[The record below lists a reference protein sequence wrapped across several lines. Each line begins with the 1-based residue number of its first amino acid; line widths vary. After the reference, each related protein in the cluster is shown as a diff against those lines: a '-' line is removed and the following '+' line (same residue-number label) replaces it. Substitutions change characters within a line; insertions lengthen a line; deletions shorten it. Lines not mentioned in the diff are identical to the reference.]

1 MDKRLILAVLLMIG
15 VAILPSL
22 LFSPAQPRRVL
33 TDTVATEAD
42 RVAVSPPPPVD
53 TVAET
58 PTRPPAIGAAPG
70 AVELGE
76 DGEFDTVTVVSP
88 LYRYQI
94 STGGGR
100 LTTAWLS
107 GYRTFRAG
115 ESGPLQIIRHDS
127 PLLDNALIIGS
138 DTIHL
143 AGVRFMPSRRHIE
156 VGREPETLTLDGVVD
171 SLRVRLTYRFS
182 PQDYRFEVRGQVQG
196 IPATGAVLTVGLGSG
211 LRSGEADT
219 VQDHQRYA
227 VVTKARSTAS
237 VGFGKVEPGAVDT
250 LPGPFE
256 WVAMKSKYFVAGV
269 FAIHDGAV
277 PFGGVLMA
285 GGVRDGKEASR
296 LHATTTLPLPQR
308 GVFGYDVYPGP
319 QEYRRLKAIGHDF
332 EDVNPYGWIFRPIIR
347 PIAAVVVSILVWLHE
362 RLNVAYG
369 WVLILFGLGVRV
381 LLWPLNQKAMESS
394 ARMQAVAP
402 LMKEL
407 QERYKDDKE
416 RLQREMMKLYKEHK
430 VNPLGGC
437 LPMLLPMPIL
447 FALFFVFLN
456 TIEFRGVPFL
466 WLPDLS
472 LPDPLY
478 IIPVVMGLSMFTLMK
493 IGQMGSPPNPQ
504 MKLMVYFMP
513 VMMTVL
519 FLKFSSG
526 LNLYYAAT
534 NIFSLPQQWLIARR
548 RASLQSATPRDRP
561 SPTSEPKRES

>member
-15 VAILPSL
+15 VAVLPSL
-22 LFSPAQPRRVL
+22 FFRPPPPSRVL
-33 TDTVATEAD
+33 SDTTAAEAD
-42 RVAVSPPPPVD
+42 RVAVSPAPEPEALPQ
-53 TVAET
+53 A
-58 PTRPPAIGAAPG
+58 PTRLPAITGAPG
-70 AVELGE
+70 AAEP
-76 DGEFDTVTVVSP
+76 DGGFDTITVTSP

-100 LTTAWLS
+100 LLGAWLAD
-107 GYRTFRAG
+107 YETLRPG
-115 ESGPLQIIRHDS
+115 ESGPLPLVRQDA
-127 PLLDNALIIGS
+127 PLLEQALIVGG
-138 DTIHL
+138 DTIRL
-143 AGVRFMPSRRHIE
+143 AGVPFTPSRRSLE
-156 VGREPETLTLDGVVD
+156 VTGQPETLTLDGLVD
-171 SLRVRLTYRFS
+171 SLRMRLTYHFTAH
-182 PQDYRFEVRGQVQG
+182 DYRFELRGEVQG
-196 IPATGAVLTVGLGSG
+196 LPATGAVLTVGLGSG

-227 VVTKARSTAS
+227 VVTKARSTTS
-237 VGFGKVEPGAVDT
+237 VGFGKVSPGVVDT
-250 LPGPFE
+250 LAGPFE

-269 FAIHDGAV
+269 FAIHEGAA
-277 PFGGVLMA
+277 PFGGVLVA
-285 GGVRDGKEASR
+285 GGVREGKVASR
-296 LHATTTLPLPQR
+296 LDVVATLPVPQR
-308 GVFGYDVYPGP
+308 GMFGYDVYAGP
-319 QEYRRLKAIGHDF
+319 QEPRRLRAIGHDF
-332 EDVNPYGWIFRPIIR
+332 DDVNPYGWIFRPIIR
-347 PIAAVVVSILVWLHE
+347 PIAAVVVTILVWLHE

-394 ARMQAVAP
+394 ARMQTVAP
-402 LMKEL
+402 LMKEI
-407 QERYKDDKE
+407 QERYKGDQQ
-416 RLQREMMKLYKEHK
+416 RLQQEMMKLYKEHN

-437 LPMLLPMPIL
+437 LPMLLPMPVL

-472 LPDPLY
+472 MPDPLY
-478 IIPVVMGLSMFTLMK
+478 VIPVVMGISMFALMK

-534 NIFSLPQQWLIARR
+534 NLFSLPQQWLIARK
-548 RASLQSATPRDRP
+548 RAAAQGGVPRPAPSA
-561 SPTSEPKRES
+561 SPKAKRKT

>member
-15 VAILPSL
+15 VAVLPSL
-22 LFSPAQPRRVL
+22 FFRPPPPQPVL
-33 TDTVATEAD
+33 SDTIAAEAD
-42 RVAVSPPPPVD
+42 RAAASPEPEAVLPP
-53 TVAET
+53 A
-58 PTRPPAIGAAPG
+58 PTRLPAITGAPG
-70 AVELGE
+70 AVELD
-76 DGEFDTVTVVSP
+76 DGFDTITVASP

-100 LTTAWLS
+100 LIGAWLS
-107 GYRTFRAG
+107 TYQALRPG
-115 ESGPLQIIRHDS
+115 ESGPLQLIREQA
-127 PLLDNALIIGS
+127 PLLDQSLIVGRDSIR
-138 DTIHL
+138 L
-143 AGVRFMPSRRHIE
+143 AGVAFTPSRRHIE
-156 VGREPETLTLDGVVD
+156 VTREAETLILDGAVD
-171 SLRVRLTYRFS
+171 SLRLRLTFRFTA
-182 PQDYRFEVRGQVQG
+182 QDYRFEVRGEVLG
-196 IPATGAVLTVGLGSG
+196 LPATGAVLTVGLGSG

-219 VQDHQRYA
+219 VQDHRSYA
-227 VVTKARSTAS
+227 VVTKARSTS
-237 VGFGKVEPGAVDT
+237 SIGFGKVRPGVVDT
-250 LPGPFE
+250 VAGPFE

-269 FAIHDGAV
+269 FAIHEGAA

-285 GGVRDGKEASR
+285 GGVRDGKVASH
-296 LHATTTLPLPQR
+296 LDAIATLPVPQR
-308 GVFGYDVYPGP
+308 GTFGYDVYAGP
-319 QEYRRLKAIGHDF
+319 QEPRRLRAIGHDF
-332 EDVNPYGWIFRPIIR
+332 DDVNPYGWIFRPIIR
-347 PIAAVVVSILVWLHE
+347 PIAAVVVTILVWLHE

-369 WVLILFGLGVRV
+369 WVLILFGFGVRV

-394 ARMQAVAP
+394 ARMQTVAP

-407 QERYKDDKE
+407 QERYKGDQQ
-416 RLQREMMKLYKEHK
+416 RLQQEMMKLYKEHK

-472 LPDPLY
+472 QADPLY
-478 IIPVVMGLSMFTLMK
+478 IIPVVMGISMFMLMK

-534 NIFSLPQQWLIARR
+534 NLFSLPQQWLIARKR
-548 RASLQSATPRDRP
+548 RAAQGTPTRQGSSA
-561 SPTSEPKRES
+561 SPAAKRKP